1 MWNVSV
7 ENWSSHLQN
16 LTHTKLGVLG
26 EIRGKFRFWNSVRSE
41 ISPFCLSLSVIQK
54 CQNLR
59 EFCYKF
65 LHSSS
70 LLPSLYNPYFPQ
82 ISSSPSTL
90 SLSNCQILWGD
101 SNHQSHWKLQSSW
114 SRLVLGNHWSNPMIQ
129 RPSRKED
136 SRNRLLAGAGSLS
149 TYSLLSLE
157 GFASDM

>member
-82 ISSSPSTL
+82 ISSSRSTL
-90 SLSNCQILWGD
+90 SLSNCQILWEEIQTI
-101 SNHQSHWKLQSSW
+101 NHIESFRVHGLDWCWGIIGAIPW
-114 SRLVLGNHWSNPMIQ
+114 SRDHQEKRIRGI
-129 RPSRKED
+129 
-136 SRNRLLAGAGSLS
+136 GC
-149 TYSLLSLE
+149 
-157 GFASDM
+157 